1 MCILY
6 CRLLYVVHWVVW
18 PRVIYFII
26 NILKMG
32 VASYILYF
40 IIYTE
45 DACAIVCYIYL
56 FYYLHRVC
64 GLLYIYLLFT
74 WGRVWPLVHL
84 FIIYLRTCVASCTFI
99 YLKTCVASCNCIYY
113 LLEDVCG
120 LLYIYLL
127 FTWGRVWT
135 LVTVFYYLLEG
146 ECDLL

>member
-1 MCILY
+1 MCLQILLNKNMCILY
-6 CRLLYVVHWVVW
+6 YRLLYVVHWVVW

-84 FIIYLRTCVASCTFI
+84 FTWRRVWLLVTVFIIYLRTCVASCTFI
-99 YLKTCVASCNCIYY
+99 YY
-113 LLEDVCG
+113 LLEDECG
-120 LLYIYLL
+120 LL
-127 FTWGRVWT
+127 
-135 LVTVFYYLLEG
+135 
-146 ECDLL
+146 

>member
-1 MCILY
+1 MCLQILLNKNMCILY
-6 CRLLYVVHWVVW
+6 CRLLYVVHWVLW

-26 NILKMG
+26 IILKMG

-45 DACAIVCYIYL
+45 DACAIVCYI
-56 FYYLHRVC
+56 F
-64 GLLYIYLLFT
+64 ILLFT
-74 WGRVWPLVHL
+74 PSVWPLVHL
-84 FIIYLRTCVASCTFI
+84 FTIYLRTCVASCTFI